1 MMTIE
6 GVITHDGKKW
16 ILNNKLF
23 SVSAPTLEELDD
35 KVRTLLKDRGIVAPG
50 EKAEVLM
57 LFDNSTIPSWIRP
70 YAQHYFNR
78 IVEVEGD
85 LV

>member
-1 MMTIE
+1 MTIE
-6 GVITHDGKKW
+6 CVITHDGKMW
-16 ILNNKLF
+16 NLTNKDL
-23 SVSAPTLEELDD
+23 SVSAATLEELDD
-35 KVRTLLKDRGIVAPG
+35 NVRTLLRERGIVAPG

-57 LFDNSTIPSWIRP
+57 CFDNSTIPGWIRP

-85 LV
+85 IV

>member
-1 MMTIE
+1 MKLE
-6 GVITHDGKKW
+6 CVITHDGRKW
-16 ILNNKLF
+16 IVRSEDF
-23 SVSAPTLEELDD
+23 SLSADSLAEIDD
-35 KVRTLLKDRGIVAPG
+35 KMRDLLKKRGIVKKG
-50 EKAEVLM
+50 EKAEVFM
-57 LFDNSTIPSWIRP
+57 AFDNSTIPGWIRP